1 MPLIPVT
8 GRRSLKVRLIFAA
21 LYAILI
27 LGGISMVYPFLLMV
41 CTATTSNADWRE
53 FRVPPRYWFDRE
65 AQFRKFVLDRG
76 HINVLAYDYGQEEWF
91 SGSQILP
98 EHLRAVLNMP
108 AAARSNMVADFAA
121 FVSQLPPELKYLNF
135 IHQGAE
141 NYSVFSVRPE
151 YFSWLAQ
158 RYGSLDVVNRAYD
171 DTATRWGEIGLP
183 PGVVNVRWIPNP
195 RAPRL
200 RDWREFV
207 QTRPL
212 HQVRLISLDMLVFS
226 ELRNRYGTVTALNAM
241 HGTRFASF
249 FDITWRVLEQY
260 DWGRSILLYL
270 LRDTV
275 PLEQILLR
283 PSAQPAFERMIARYY
298 PRKSIPFSPRVP
310 DDVQQRA
317 AFMRF
322 IRSTAARFR
331 DFEPID
337 PDVMFR
343 VFLSNR
349 YGAVSNLNLAW
360 QTSFSSWD
368 QIRPPAA
375 AVDADFFLNH
385 RPYVVL
391 KFLLGNFSVVLNFIY
406 VNGSSLVNTIIYIL
420 LSIGTALTVNPM
432 AAYALSRFRLKYAH
446 HILIFLLA
454 TMAFPAEVVMIP
466 SFLMIKSFPLGA
478 IILAV
483 AAFLLWFITRALLL
497 RRLPLF
503 WSALIGLALSLA
515 AAYYL
520 PPVVARALG
529 REDLTVSL
537 MNTFFALVMPGM
549 ANAYSVFLLKG
560 FFDSLP
566 PELYEAAMLDGA
578 GELRMFWSITLP
590 LCKPILAV
598 ISLGAFT
605 TAYGAFMFAFLT
617 CQDPKMWT
625 LMVFLYQF
633 QQTYSVPL
641 VMASLVI
648 TAIPTLLVFIFCQN
662 IILRGIVIPTFK

>member
-21 LYAILI
+21 LYGLLI
-27 LGGISMVYPFLLMV
+27 LGGISMVYPFLLML
-41 CTATTSNADWRE
+41 CTATTSSADWRE
-53 FRVPPRYWFDRE
+53 FRVPPRYWFCRD
-65 AQFRKFVLDRG
+65 AQFRKYILDRAP
-76 HINVLAYDYGQEEWF
+76 INILAYDYRHEEWF
-91 SGSQILP
+91 SASQVLP
-98 EHLRAVLNMP
+98 EHLRAVLDAP
-108 AAARSNMVADFAA
+108 SAARSNMVADFTA
-121 FVSQLPPELKYLNF
+121 FLQQLPPEFKYLSF
-135 IHQGAE
+135 IHQGSE

-151 YFSWLAQ
+151 YFNWLAK
-158 RYGSLDVVNRAYD
+158 RYGSIEAANRAYD
-171 DTATRWGEIGLP
+171 DTAARWGELGLP
-183 PGVVNVRWIPNP
+183 AGVVNVRWIPNP
-195 RAPRL
+195 RSARL
-200 RDWREFV
+200 RDWRAFV
-207 QTRPL
+207 QSRPPQQL
-212 HQVRLISLDMLVFS
+212 RIISLDMLVFGD
-226 ELRNRYGTVTALNAM
+226 LRNRYGNVQTLNAM
-241 HGTRFASF
+241 HGTHYASLL
-249 FDITWRVLEQY
+249 DITWRELEKF
-260 DWGRSILLYL
+260 DWGRKILLYL

-283 PSAQPAFERMIARYY
+283 PSAQPAFERMTARYY
-298 PRKSIPFSPRVP
+298 QRKSIPFSSRVP
-310 DDVQQRA
+310 DDAQQRA

-337 PDVMFR
+337 PDVLFR
-343 VFLSNR
+343 AFLSNR
-349 YGAVSNLNLAW
+349 YASVSNLNLAW
-360 QTSFSSWD
+360 HASFASWD
-368 QIRPPAA
+368 EIRPPAA
-375 AVDADFFLNH
+375 AVDAEFFLSH
-385 RPYVVL
+385 RAFILL
-391 KFLLGNFSVVLNFIY
+391 KYLLGNFGVVLNFIW
-406 VNGSSLVNTIIYIL
+406 VNGTSLINTVIYIVL
-420 LSIGTALTVNPM
+420 AIGTALTVNPM

-483 AAFLLWFITRALLL
+483 AAFLLWCVARALLA

-503 WSALIGLALSLA
+503 WSVLIGLAISVA
-515 AAYYL
+515 AAWYL
-520 PPVVARALG
+520 PPIVARALG
-529 REDLTVSL
+529 REDLNVTL

-566 PELYEAAMLDGA
+566 PELYEAGMLDGA
-578 GELRMFWSITLP
+578 GELRMFWAITLP

-605 TAYGAFMFAFLT
+605 AAYGAFMFAFLT
-617 CQDPKMWT
+617 CQDPTMWT

-633 QQTYSVPL
+633 QQIYSVPL